1 MHHGPPR
8 AVDSDPVA
16 GHRAVAREQ
25 EDHLE
30 TRKRAHHRAV
40 RRAESRQA
48 LRCHEREIH
57 ARLEHEAVLRG
68 AVDEVALRV
77 THIVGDVARVL
88 AYENERGV
96 TGETVAELRQA
107 SREGGPEQQGG
118 RPDRASRAHHGP
130 RPDPILPRR
139 PLGWAALRPR
149 RSRSD
154 PDEKRAVAA
163 DPDDL
168 RPRHDLHSLAL
179 GARQLHPVRAL
190 LRLVRATEV
199 AQARPAAALHIDGE
213 LLDSESGLPSPLDEQ
228 PVVVVDEGVF
238 EQVDAVLRGEPL
250 RAGHDVGVI
259 EAGDAPAPDHTL
271 GRGERGAGV
280 DDGGAAVHGG
290 ERQGHGAVG
299 REKSARVSIQCRG
312 HLELPPGEL
321 GVAQARPLFEH
332 HDPPAVTHQRR
343 ALLRDS
349 PAPGTRADDHH
360 VVATLCR
367 LAHRRTSQP
376 RGSAR

>member
-1 MHHGPPR
+1 MPGRFDMCFPVWRVRLSYRLAQVWPTLSPRSSTRWGTARAWSCCEVARPAGPAPTTSTRAGSGIHRLAHLGADALRHPIGERHDREIGIDLERLGGEAIMHHGPPR

-25 EDHLE
+25 QDHLE
-30 TRKRAHHRAV
+30 TWKRAHHRAV
-40 RRAESRQA
+40 RRAESGQA
-48 LRCHEREIH
+48 LGCHEREIH

-168 RPRHDLHSLAL
+168 R
-179 GARQLHPVRAL
+179 
-190 LRLVRATEV
+190 
-199 AQARPAAALHIDGE
+199 
-213 LLDSESGLPSPLDEQ
+213 
-228 PVVVVDEGVF
+228 
-238 EQVDAVLRGEPL
+238 
-250 RAGHDVGVI
+250 
-259 EAGDAPAPDHTL
+259 
-271 GRGERGAGV
+271 
-280 DDGGAAVHGG
+280 
-290 ERQGHGAVG
+290 
-299 REKSARVSIQCRG
+299 
-312 HLELPPGEL
+312 
-321 GVAQARPLFEH
+321 
-332 HDPPAVTHQRR
+332 
-343 ALLRDS
+343 
-349 PAPGTRADDHH
+349 
-360 VVATLCR
+360 
-367 LAHRRTSQP
+367 
-376 RGSAR
+376 

>member
-1 MHHGPPR
+1 MPGRFDMCFPVWRVRLSYRLAQVWPTLSPR
-8 AVDSDPVA
+8 SSTRWGTA
-16 GHRAVAREQ
+16 RAWSCCEVARPAGPAPTTSTRAGSGIHRLA
-25 EDHLE
+25 HLGADALRHPIGGRHDRE
-30 TRKRAHHRAV
+30 IGIDLQRIGEEARGGHPQPRQPVYEAPGV
-40 RRAESRQA
+40 GDGIRRATALPAAANQASSRGVA
-48 LRCHEREIH
+48 
-57 ARLEHEAVLRG
+57 AARG
-68 AVDEVALRV
+68 AGDDVAPRV
-77 THIVGDVARVL
+77 THIVGDVARVP

-96 TGETVAELRQA
+96 TGETVAALRQA

-228 PVVVVDEGVF
+228 PVVIVDEGVF

-280 DDGGAAVHGG
+280 DDGGAAVRGG
-290 ERQGHGAVG
+290 ERQG
-299 REKSARVSIQCRG
+299 
-312 HLELPPGEL
+312 
-321 GVAQARPLFEH
+321 
-332 HDPPAVTHQRR
+332 
-343 ALLRDS
+343 
-349 PAPGTRADDHH
+349 
-360 VVATLCR
+360 
-367 LAHRRTSQP
+367 
-376 RGSAR
+376 